1 MRETRSNNRTGLGYF
16 HLARGIGMVL
26 ILLGHSMT
34 PFFPPQLIRT
44 GLFSGAGS
52 VLGGGIMAMFFMISG
67 FGFYSRSPRK
77 CLSNQYKLLLKPYLM
92 TAAAILVTKALLALV
107 KQRSFAA
114 NGGSLVL
121 TYLLGMN
128 AEGGGVFLGIPVDS
142 VSIMWFVLALFGG
155 WILYNGICRM
165 KSSSLR
171 LVAVIGCVVLGWIM
185 TEFSAVWPWCLPMV
199 LLAVGYLAAGS
210 EISRRD
216 LLAKKLPAWCW
227 LVLILITGCC
237 AAWGNVIMVACRWK
251 LGLLDV
257 AGSFCVGFLLLRGYY
272 AVMERN
278 WKGKVIGFLESVGM
292 YSIWI
297 VFLHGYEK
305 VIFPWY
311 RLGYLFPDY
320 PVLCTVLC
328 LLLRS
333 AVIYLLMR
341 LVMWLRRKLARKRR
355 KPVIITR

>member
-1 MRETRSNNRTGLGYF
+1 MMQTGSNNRVGLGYF

-34 PFFPPQLIRT
+34 PFFRVRQIGET
-44 GLFSGAGS
+44 LFAGAGS

-77 CLSNQYKLLLKPYLM
+77 CLRNQYKLLLKPYFL
-92 TAAAILVTKALLALV
+92 TAAAILATKALLAVV

-128 AEGGGVFLGIPVDS
+128 AEGGGAFLGVPVDS

-155 WILYNGICRM
+155 WIIYNGIARLD
-165 KSSSLR
+165 SSCLR
-171 LVAVIGCVVLGWIM
+171 LTLVTGCVVLGWGLTVI
-185 TEFSAVWPWCLPMV
+185 SPVWPWCLPMM
-199 LLAVGYLAAGS
+199 LLAVGYLAVGHAIKRG
-210 EISRRD
+210 D
-216 LLAKKLPAWCW
+216 WLTKKLPAWCW
-227 LVLILITGCC
+227 VLLCLVTLCC
-237 AAWGNVIMVACRWK
+237 AAWGNVNMVACRWK

-257 AGSFCVGFLLLRGYY
+257 AGSFCVGFLLLRGYC
-272 AVMERN
+272 ALMERE
-278 WKGKVIGFLESVGM
+278 WKGRLISFLESVGL
-292 YSIWI
+292 YSVWI

-311 RLGYLFPDY
+311 RLRNFLPEY
-320 PVLCTVLC
+320 PLLCTGLC
-328 LLLRS
+328 LLLRCG
-333 AVIYLLMR
+333 VIYFMMR
-341 LVMWLRRKLARKRR
+341 LIMWLRRSRKR
-355 KPVIITR
+355 KHSKTVIIT